1 MNYKLLNKTLKKS
14 NRELRA
20 ELKQTQIALDCIKLV
35 TKQEQ
40 VQETEK

>member
-1 MNYKLLNKTLKKS
+1 MSYKELNKTLKRS

-20 ELKQTQIALDCIKLV
+20 ELKRTQIELECIKLV
-35 TKQEQ
+35 MKREQ